1 MVSILQLFYCF
12 WLFRTSLLLL
22 IKACGMHVVAWLTPR
37 HWWARCGSDTVG
49 SELGHLTQ
57 QSFISVCL
65 LHSPSETG
73 KNLPAVLECWTRSLA
88 WEDPLEEGMATH
100 CSIPAWR
107 TPQTEEPGKLQSIG
121 SQRVRQDWSNLAHMH
136 KHSHHGSFQFTNIP
150 STTLQNHWTGYLGI
164 LASSILKQLWSFCP
178 LN

>member
-107 TPQTEEPGKLQSIG
+107 ISWTEEPGALQSMG
-121 SQRVRQDWSNLAHMH
+121 SQRVRHDWA
-136 KHSHHGSFQFTNIP
+136 TNTSSIGENGNWKEKGEKKDFLHY
-150 STTLQNHWTGYLGI
+150 TTLLERPTVGPTNQ
-164 LASSILKQLWSFCP
+164 KE
-178 LN
+178 